1 MCVQGRH
8 GADWA
13 GERGPLLSQRAMIRS
28 MPLAAS
34 RAEVWGEN
42 AGVGSATG
50 HSDVTFRPLD
60 PSFWFPGNSPGSK
73 LHAAC
78 LLVPSKDLSALAS
91 GHLSSDVAQR
101 RAHRAAL

>member
-1 MCVQGRH
+1 MIGGGGGHRSFAMAVWNVPRIPDYQADDCTIVMCVQGRH

-50 HSDVTFRPLD
+50 HSDVTF
-60 PSFWFPGNSPGSK
+60 
-73 LHAAC
+73 
-78 LLVPSKDLSALAS
+78 
-91 GHLSSDVAQR
+91 
-101 RAHRAAL
+101 